1 MEVGGTNRADPD
13 AAAPV
18 VVVVRTLY
26 GTYRLVHQPFK
37 SLLAGAHR
45 LSSYSLVYCW
55 LQSELKSKL
64 D

>member
-45 LSSYSLVYCW
+45 LSSYSLS
-55 LQSELKSKL
+55 LSISSTAGSKVN
-64 D
+64 